1 MKIFKGYYIIGTS
14 SKEEAKEGKGMMLW
28 SQKIPSKPV
37 QFFNRILLNIYW
49 VDNERIQLNR
59 GEKLQNDD
67 TELPKNLPNK
77 IKK

>member
-28 SQKIPSKPV
+28 SQKTPSKPV